1 MEPKQQK
8 FSVGYFIAA
17 LVVLLLLQS
26 FLFAPHRENLSYSEF
41 KMLVKKGKVTD
52 LVLDKQVITGT
63 LAPGGLEGL
72 LPKEK
77 LDALKRAGAGAHPFL
92 PPRVDGPGLGA
103 GP

>member
-41 KMLVKKGKVTD
+41 KMLVKKGKVAY
-52 LVLDKQVITGT
+52 LLLENRVFTGP
-63 LAPGGLEGL
+63 LAPGAHEGL

-77 LDALKRAGAGAHPFL
+77 LEAPKRPGGDTHAFITA
-92 PPRVDGPGLGA
+92 RVDDP
-103 GP
+103 